1 MITQIFN
8 LIFSVGA
15 YTDTWY
21 HSGKRPIAADKVQ
34 EFNRVNT
41 AIARH
46 ILKCMHEEQ
55 LSVVELMIENF
66 ARLYPSPEADAAA
79 KYLFWL
85 MEQRRRLIVH
95 LYYIIGVCE
104 LG

>member
-1 MITQIFN
+1 MTNTTFTTI
-8 LIFSVGA
+8 
-15 YTDTWY
+15 
-21 HSGKRPIAADKVQ
+21 Q
-34 EFNRVNT
+34 EIVANELNIEKT

-46 ILKCMHEEQ
+46 ILECRHEEQ
-55 LSVVELMIENF
+55 LSVVEPMIENF
-66 ARLYPSPEADAAA
+66 ARLYHSPEADAAA